1 VAVRKNLPSF
11 YITIKIGEMQDP
23 QKTEKQPST
32 RIPKTWCDFLHK
44 ESKALEIKKTPS
56 TNI

>member
-1 VAVRKNLPSF
+1 
-11 YITIKIGEMQDP
+11 MQDP

-44 ESKALEIKKTPS
+44 KSKSLEIKKAINKYLKDHFLNNSYLKT
-56 TNI
+56 IL